1 MATVATAT
9 ADPDDRFFKRSESII
24 GSSGAS
30 ESEGDHET
38 KKLNQ
43 KFFESPDLMGD
54 RTFFAGEEMS
64 EGRFSQP
71 LSKAFPL
78 AQQLHLL
85 RPNAKKEQ
93 LFNSSQGRLGA
104 EPGGGGE
111 EGGGECGRE
120 EKKMRKSLPVSY
132 DARDGR

>member
-9 ADPDDRFFKRSESII
+9 TDPDDRFFKRSESII

-30 ESEGDHET
+30 ESEEDHET
-38 KKLNQ
+38 KKSNQ
-43 KFFESPDLMGD
+43 KFFGPRGAVIESPDLMGD
-54 RTFFAGEEMS
+54 RTFFAGKEMS

-71 LSKAFPL
+71 LSEAFPL
-78 AQQLHLL
+78 AQQPHLL

-111 EGGGECGRE
+111 EGGEEDE
-120 EKKMRKSLPVSY
+120 EKSACVLRC
-132 DARDGR
+132 